1 MRLAKI
7 IMIGFFILMLSVA
20 ALVVFLG
27 GRTAE
32 TTRLQS
38 VPITAAQ
45 SDEDL
50 SYAQEIRTL
59 TAKLKEVSE
68 QMRSAREKSVKEQ
81 ETLHQQIRDLERIRN
96 RQSSGDE
103 QEDLALQ
110 MSIIENRHDDL
121 GQKNADLEARIA
133 EIEARMGTTT
143 AASAPV
149 DEAQIKALVAAQVQD
164 VTARLSRQSDPQEP
178 PDQAPN
184 PEWSARTDAA
194 TGTVHH
200 RPYGLEAGADTSRAG
215 LIDQLA
221 ALTGAQNQDGDNPFT
236 TAATQNQAPP
246 QTVFPVYTLPVTTML
261 TDSTL
266 LTPLVG
272 RVPFAG
278 NVNDP
283 FKFQLVLGAD
293 NLAAN
298 GQRIPGVAKVI
309 AAGSAIGN
317 REQSCVRAAVHT
329 MTFIFEDG
337 RISTVDDGGTGNGSG
352 VSGLGYLA
360 DPWGKPCIRGH
371 YINNASQYLKSRSMA
386 AFLEGL
392 ANAYSQA
399 QLTYDND
406 GNGMRSAYVSGNSYS
421 YAASQGIGKTANEIA
436 DYVRERAAD
445 AFDVVYVPQAQK
457 VQLIIE
463 RQIAIDYDKNA
474 RKISYYK
481 QDQGVSYDD

>member
-7 IMIGFFILMLSVA
+7 IMIGFFILMLTIA

-27 GRTAE
+27 GRKTQ

-38 VPITAAQ
+38 VTMTAEQ
-45 SDEDL
+45 SDEDP

-59 TAKLKEVSE
+59 TAKFKGVSE
-68 QMRSAREKSVKEQ
+68 QMRRAREKSAQEQ
-81 ETLHQQIRDLERIRN
+81 ETLRRQIHDLERIRN
-96 RQSSGDE
+96 REPSGDK

-110 MSIIENRHDDL
+110 MKILENRNHDL
-121 GQKNADLEARIA
+121 GQRNADLQARIA
-133 EIEARMGTTT
+133 DIEARMDTIN

-149 DEAQIKALVAAQVQD
+149 DAARIKALVDARVRD
-164 VTARLSRQSDPQEP
+164 VTERLSRQSDPP
-178 PDQAPN
+178 DRTDQAPDL
-184 PEWSARTDAA
+184 ERFARADSAAGR
-194 TGTVHH
+194 VRH
-200 RPYGLEAGADTSRAG
+200 RPYGIEAGADTSRSG

-221 ALTGAQNQDGDNPFT
+221 ALTGAQNQDGNNPFA
-236 TAATQNQAPP
+236 TAVTQNQEAP

-309 AAGSAIGN
+309 AAGTAIGN

-337 RISTVDDGGTGNGSG
+337 RISTVDEGGSG
-352 VSGLGYLA
+352 SGSGITGLGYLA
-360 DPWGKPCIRGH
+360 DPWGKPCIRGQ

-474 RKISYYK
+474 RKISYRK
-481 QDQGVSYDD
+481 QDQGVSNDD